1 MAEQEIQIQLDEQT
15 MKGTYSNIAVISHHE
30 NEFILDFIFV
40 HPPQGKVV
48 SRVITSPSHAK
59 LFLAALSNNI
69 AQYEKVFGVI
79 PEPKQ
84 PPPPMPG
91 IGIQLS
97 KN

>member
-1 MAEQEIQIQLDEQT
+1 MAEQDIQIHIDEQT
-15 MKGTYSNIAVISHHE
+15 AKGAYTNLAMISNSE
-30 NEFILDFIFV
+30 NEFILDFIFL

-59 LFLAALSNNI
+59 RLAKALSDHV
-69 AQYEKVFGVI
+69 AQYEKQFGTI

-84 PPPPMPG
+84 PPPPPG
-91 IGIQLS
+91 LGIQLS